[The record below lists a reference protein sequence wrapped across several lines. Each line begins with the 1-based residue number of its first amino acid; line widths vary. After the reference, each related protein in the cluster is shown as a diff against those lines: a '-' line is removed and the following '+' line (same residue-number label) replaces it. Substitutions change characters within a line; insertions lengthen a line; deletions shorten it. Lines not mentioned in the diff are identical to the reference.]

1 MCMLC
6 CNCVYS
12 RKERYRLT
20 IVMESKSR
28 ILIAALL
35 ALTCVVTWTVAK
47 PKTLIQINDDNWSQ
61 MLEGEWMVEL

>member
-1 MCMLC
+1 
-6 CNCVYS
+6 
-12 RKERYRLT
+12 
-20 IVMESKSR
+20 MESKSR

-35 ALTCVVTWTVAK
+35 VLTCVVTWTVAK